1 MSLQFGKRYYVG
13 NFYVQKFV
21 RGLSSKE
28 LKQFRKENPGLSR
41 HFNRSGVPF
50 IRLSTVSGS
59 WRMEWS
65 CTMRMFGLLDSLS
78 VDGDK
83 LSTSSEIELRGLV
96 TMMYTE
102 STVLGDNVFL
112 EDRFKALNFY
122 LSRIVAPDESK
133 EEESL
138 KYEEAKFNTLKELDR
153 DE

>member
-96 TMMYTE
+96 TMM
-102 STVLGDNVFL
+102 
-112 EDRFKALNFY
+112 
-122 LSRIVAPDESK
+122 
-133 EEESL
+133 
-138 KYEEAKFNTLKELDR
+138 
-153 DE
+153 